1 MACMRRRYPH
11 RLPHSA
17 RNMIFIVPHDAE
29 CFMLG
34 VPIKAR
40 MRWCKI
46 NDWNQ
51 IASPGNAVK
60 QDG

>member
-1 MACMRRRYPH
+1 
-11 RLPHSA
+11 
-17 RNMIFIVPHDAE
+17 MIFIVPHDAE
-29 CFMLG
+29 RFMLG

-46 NDWNQ
+46 SDWKK
-51 IASPGNAVK
+51 IASPGNALK